1 MPVSSLAIACLLVF
15 LAAVVRGFSGFGFT
29 LLSISAVSILL
40 PPATVV
46 PAMWILDFIAGINLL
61 PSIYRHVHWRA
72 IALLV
77 GASVVATPAGVYL
90 LATVPTPWMRM
101 ALAILVL
108 GSALLLLSGFQLKRM
123 PHPSETIATGLAA
136 GLLNGALGI
145 GGPPIILFFLGS
157 PIALEAGRA
166 SMIAAFLMDLT
177 GMPALFAFGLITLDT
192 LKLIAI
198 CLPALALGVYVG
210 SRLIGRWDPAK
221 VRRILLLLVA
231 AMAVAI
237 GSRAWPGSSLPR
249 RMARNRSNSVSLNC
263 LSIFVEMNFVLVMV
277 LA

>member
-1 MPVSSLAIACLLVF
+1 MWRLPAKDTAIGLCQFHLMPVSSLAIACLLVF

-90 LATVPTPWMRM
+90 LATVPAPWMRL

-108 GSALLLLSGFQLKRM
+108 TSALLLLSGFQLKRM
-123 PHPSETIATGLAA
+123 PRPSETIATGLAA

-166 SMIAAFLMDLT
+166 SMIAAFLIMDLT
-177 GMPALFAFGLITLDT
+177 GMPALFAFGLVTVDI

-210 SRLIGRWDPAK
+210 SRLTGRWDPAK
-221 VRRILLLLVA
+221 VRRILLLLLAV
-231 AMAVAI
+231 MAVAI
-237 GSRAWPGSSLPR
+237 GVQGTVGLIGP
-249 RMARNRSNSVSLNC
+249 
-263 LSIFVEMNFVLVMV
+263 
-277 LA
+277 